1 MMKISILGAGRVG
14 GALARALAGKKHELT
29 VGTLA
34 PAKTAAAWEGPA
46 VRHAPVEVAASASPL
61 VIHATPGDTAL
72 GTLTGLREQ
81 LQGKVLL
88 DVSNATVRLPNGL
101 PGGLAHPGTSLGEK
115 LQEALPETRV
125 VKSLNTML
133 FSVMTAPGALSTPPT
148 AFMSGDDDGAKGQV
162 AALLGELGWRPEWI
176 LDLGGIETARAT
188 EAMIL
193 VVPHVIRRQG
203 FAPFAVSI
211 VR

>member
-1 MMKISILGAGRVG
+1 M
-14 GALARALAGKKHELT
+14 
-29 VGTLA
+29 
-34 PAKTAAAWEGPA
+34 
-46 VRHAPVEVAASASPL
+46 
-61 VIHATPGDTAL
+61 
-72 GTLTGLREQ
+72 
-81 LQGKVLL
+81 
-88 DVSNATVRLPNGL
+88 
-101 PGGLAHPGTSLGEK
+101 
-115 LQEALPETRV
+115 

-133 FSVMTAPGALSTPPT
+133 FSVMTAPGVLSTPPT
-148 AFMSGDDDGAKGQV
+148 AFMSGDDDGAKVQV

-203 FAPFAVSI
+203 FAPFAVSV